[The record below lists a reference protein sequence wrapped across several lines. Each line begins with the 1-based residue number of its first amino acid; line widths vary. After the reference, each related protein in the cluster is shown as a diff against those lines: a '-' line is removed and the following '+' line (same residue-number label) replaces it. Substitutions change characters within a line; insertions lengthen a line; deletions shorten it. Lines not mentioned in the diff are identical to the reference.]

1 MTDLAHPFTTFF
13 LLCVLARLGTQ
24 WWLASRHR
32 RHTLAHRD
40 RVPDAFAD
48 SITPAD
54 HRKAADY
61 TVAKTRLGTVEAT
74 IAAVLTLAWTLGG
87 GVEGLDQA
95 WRSTGWP
102 LVATGTAVLLSAFVV
117 MGVLE
122 LPLSLYQTF
131 VLEQRFGFNRT
142 TMATFFGDELKQLL
156 LLLLIGTPLVAL
168 VLWLMDASGGLWWL
182 WVWGVWTGFTLL
194 VSWLYPVIIAPM
206 FNRFEPLSDASLAQR
221 IESLLHRTGFR
232 SRGVFVMDGSR
243 RSGHGN
249 AYFTGLGSNKRI
261 VFFDTLLKNLD
272 HQEIEAVLAHELG
285 HYRLHHV
292 IKRLVLV
299 FAMSLAGLALL
310 GYLAQTPWFYHAL
323 GVSQPSPHTALL
335 LFMLALPPLTYFL
348 KPLASWTSRR
358 HEFEADQF
366 AAQQVNAGSMIAAL
380 VKLYRENASNLTPDP
395 VYSRFYDSHPPAAL
409 RVARLQSLS

>member
-1 MTDLAHPFTTFF
+1 MIDLVHPFTAFF
-13 LLCVLARLGTQ
+13 LLCVLARLATQ

-32 RHTLAHRD
+32 RHTLANRD

-61 TVAKTRLGTVEAT
+61 TVAKTRLGTVEAV
-74 IAAVLTLAWTLGG
+74 IATVLTLAWTLGG
-87 GVEGLDQA
+87 GVEVLDQA
-95 WRSTGWP
+95 WRGTGWS
-102 LVATGTAVLLSAFVV
+102 LLASGTAVMLSAFVI
-117 MGVLE
+117 MGLLE

-142 TMATFFGDELKQLL
+142 TLATFFGDEVKQLL

-168 VLWLMDASGGLWWL
+168 VLWLMEASGGLWWL
-182 WVWGVWTGFTLL
+182 WVWAVWTGFTLL
-194 VSWLYPVIIAPM
+194 MSWLYPVVIAPM
-206 FNRFEPLSDASLAQR
+206 FNRFEPLADTALAQR
-221 IESLLHRTGFR
+221 IESLLSRTGFR
-232 SRGVFVMDGSR
+232 SRGVYVMDGSR

-249 AYFTGLGSNKRI
+249 AYFTGLGNNKRI
-261 VFFDTLLKNLD
+261 VFFDTLLKHLD

-292 IKRLVLV
+292 IQRLLLVL
-299 FAMSLAGLALL
+299 AMSLVGLGLL

-323 GVSQPSPHTALL
+323 GVSQPSPHAALL
-335 LFMLALPPLTYFL
+335 LFMIALPPLTYFL

-358 HEFEADQF
+358 HEFQADQF